1 VSQIDPLAALRRAAD
16 QVMAIEEVVVD
27 DKQSPLTVRGRLLM
41 PSEQAFK
48 ILREQ
53 YESVG
58 YTPLL
63 RREGERDVIA
73 ALPQVFAP
81 ATPSAWLNVVLLGLT
96 LLSVLFTGATY
107 GIESLTLPDLIGN
120 AGTGLSYALA
130 LIGILGAHEMGHYLM
145 ARRHG
150 VQTTL
155 PYFIPMPFNIL
166 GTLGAVI
173 AMREPAPNRRV
184 QFDIGIAG
192 PLAGLVVAV
201 PVVIVGLMTSRVGP
215 LPTQPYYLEG
225 NSIFYYL
232 LKFVIFGEFLPNATR
247 DVSINAVA
255 FAAWAGLLVTALNL
269 LPVGQLDGGHVMYG
283 LFGDKARLARWPV
296 VGLLVLL
303 AAAGSLGLPFGWE
316 GWGLW
321 AVLILFLMRS
331 HAPVLDEITP
341 LDPARKLLGVALL
354 IIFVLLFVP
363 APLTIVNPAGVG
375 GPTL

>member
-27 DKQSPLTVRGRLLM
+27 DGQSPLTVRGRLLI

-63 RREGERDVIA
+63 RREDERDEIA
-73 ALPQVFAP
+73 ALPHVFAP
-81 ATPSAWLNVVLLGLT
+81 ATPSAWLNIVLLVLT
-96 LLSVLFTGATY
+96 LISVLFTGAAY
-107 GIESLTLPDLIGN
+107 GVDSLTLPNLIGN
-120 AGTGLSYALA
+120 LGTGLRYTLA
-130 LIGILGAHEMGHYLM
+130 LIGILGTHEMGHYLM

-155 PYFIPMPFNIL
+155 PYFIPMPFSIL

-201 PVVIVGLMTSRVGP
+201 PVVIVGLLSSQVGT
-215 LPTQPYYLEG
+215 PTGYSLLEG

-232 LKFVIFGEFLPNATR
+232 LKFVIFGEFLPNATH
-247 DVSINAVA
+247 DVMLNAVA
-255 FAAWAGLLVTALNL
+255 FAGWAGLLVTALNL

-296 VGLLVLL
+296 VGLLVVL

-321 AVLILFLMRS
+321 AVLILFLLRS